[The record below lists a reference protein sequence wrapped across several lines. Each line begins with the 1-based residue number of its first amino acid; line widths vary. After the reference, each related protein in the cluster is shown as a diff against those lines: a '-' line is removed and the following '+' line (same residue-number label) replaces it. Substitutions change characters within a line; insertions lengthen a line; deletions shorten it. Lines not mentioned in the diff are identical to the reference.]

1 MDRKMVKFL
10 KEQYPQGTRIQ
21 MDNTG
26 SPYLPVPPGTEG
38 TVQFV
43 NDLGSVHMRWDNG
56 SDLAIIPGEDSFSV
70 LPQKLMPLKLYMPLT
85 ADFYEPNEYG
95 DLDDNGVT
103 LEGYELQDYQDQIM
117 EALIKNRMPE
127 EAKRGIMHWYNEN
140 DSVNQKVHSADFS
153 VEYRNWQLWGVAEC
167 YVAGELTDVELE
179 TLKEYIAGQASDGW
193 GEGFEQRK
201 IRVDDGNELYVHLW
215 NSDEWSIQTEQE
227 RFDLKF
233 AKGLPELCFSTLAST
248 GELICIKR
256 GESGYYPSGWSTDDP
271 ARNRELADYNNRRLG
286 VTTAQRQAME
296 CGSMHGWNL
305 PSADPAFIERMQK
318 KQEQAAK
325 KEMEMTL

>member
-85 ADFYEPNEYG
+85 ADFYEPNEDG

-140 DSVNQKVHSADFS
+140 DSVNQKVHSADFP
-153 VEYRNWQLWGVAEC
+153 VEYPFLA
-167 YVAGELTDVELE
+167 
-179 TLKEYIAGQASDGW
+179 ASFFSVILQDN
-193 GEGFEQRK
+193 K
-201 IRVDDGNELYVHLW
+201 GN
-215 NSDEWSIQTEQE
+215 
-227 RFDLKF
+227 R
-233 AKGLPELCFSTLAST
+233 
-248 GELICIKR
+248 
-256 GESGYYPSGWSTDDP
+256 
-271 ARNRELADYNNRRLG
+271 
-286 VTTAQRQAME
+286 
-296 CGSMHGWNL
+296 
-305 PSADPAFIERMQK
+305 K
-318 KQEQAAK
+318 KQD
-325 KEMEMTL
+325 LF